1 MDVPGR
7 RPGKRKKRTG
17 GACASPVV
25 YLSSSHQIRIFC
37 LILLISLSC
46 LLFLLHAGR
55 PFSRSDDDHLIRIV
69 FPEAFAE
76 FTGYTPEQEET
87 LWREAEDS
95 SKRYTLLERD
105 ADGAISLYVTPSQLQ
120 YNRRLYEDGLKG
132 WMIRCESRDVQVH
145 PSGDYRSVR
154 LIAGSYDAYQAAAG
168 ELRAALTAISCLQI
182 IHSAPAGGWNL
193 RVGICASSSPDEE
206 IASWILPGEEP
217 SLRADLWS

>member
-1 MDVPGR
+1 MGIPDR
-7 RPGKRKKRTG
+7 RSGKRKKRTD
-17 GACASPVV
+17 GACASPALC
-25 YLSSSHQIRIFC
+25 LSSSCLIRFFC
-37 LILLISLSC
+37 LILLIILFC
-46 LLFLLHAGR
+46 LLPLLHAGT
-55 PFSRSDDDHLIRIV
+55 PVSLSDDHLIRIV
-69 FPEAFAE
+69 FPGTFAE
-76 FTGYTPEQEET
+76 FTGYTPDQEEA

-132 WMIRCESRDVQVH
+132 WTIRCKSKGVQVH
-145 PSGDYRSVR
+145 PSGDYRFVR
-154 LIAGSYDAYQAAAG
+154 LIADSYDAYQAAAG